1 MTNEQPI
8 NENET
13 AKDMPQVPE
22 KFIDAE
28 SGEIRLD
35 ALVKSYRALETKL
48 SQSTSAP
55 AKPETPEEYKA
66 KVNPGLLEFDDELN
80 AKLFEREFTA
90 EQVQTIYDLAGEYL
104 IPMFAKMRAEFEAD
118 RDLERLID
126 QFGGAENWQEV
137 SRQLMNFGKK
147 NLPQSVFENLAS
159 SYDGVIALYK
169 MMGQESAQS
178 SLATVSEPSLENDP
192 QGLQSMMRDPK
203 YWKERDPAF
212 IAKVTRGFERLYGE
226 TKS

>member
-35 ALVKSYRALETKL
+35 ALVKSYQALETKL